1 MKLNKG
7 DIKSLIKEC
16 VQQILEVHGAINDS
30 LSGIAD
36 IIIERI
42 KNGETKF
49 TLTKDEI
56 SQFYPYKNCPERLP
70 VLVKKELG
78 IGIPAKYSP
87 DTRII
92 SVSPDIVLFPKDS
105 IVDVIMH
112 ELTHWVND
120 AESNGGLSR
129 GRITI
134 MQEGEKEQTVKAIL
148 YLFDPSEM
156 QARVSQFKWALKRKA
171 PKYSYEAI
179 THLKYMSKLISLVDN
194 ETYEEYENSY
204 GESESYGTIVE
215 GLLSE
220 RAYYKSSI
228 DGKDRYSNFMSENEF
243 NVAKEAI
250 IKRLRKKYAKYKSSI
265 DKNIYDFSLISSN
278 K

>member
-1 MKLNKG
+1 MKLNRE

-16 VQQILEVHGAINDS
+16 AQRILEVHGAIDDR
-30 LSGIAD
+30 LAGIAD
-36 IIIERI
+36 IIIERM
-42 KNGETKF
+42 KNGVTKF

-56 SQFYPYKNCPERLP
+56 SQFYPYKNCPESLS

-78 IGIPAKYSP
+78 IGVPAKYSP
-87 DTRII
+87 ETRTIF
-92 SVSPDIVLFPKDS
+92 VSPDIILFPKDS
-105 IVDVIMH
+105 VVEVIMH

-120 AESNGGLSR
+120 VESNGGLSR

-134 MQEGEKEQTVKAIL
+134 MQEGEKERTVKAIL

-179 THLKYMSKLISLVDN
+179 THLKYMSKLISLVEN

-228 DGKDRYSNFMSENEF
+228 DGKDRYNNFMSENEF
-243 NVAKEAI
+243 NAAKESI
-250 IKRLRKKYAKYKSSI
+250 LKSLTKKYKKFESSI
-265 DKNIYDFSLISSN
+265 DKITFDLR
-278 K
+278 

>member
-1 MKLNKG
+1 MKLNRE

-16 VQQILEVHGAINDS
+16 VQRILEVHGAIDDS

-78 IGIPAKYSP
+78 VGIPAKYSP
-87 DTRII
+87 ETRTIF
-92 SVSPDIVLFPKDS
+92 VSPDIILFPKDS
-105 IVDVIMH
+105 VVEVIMH

-120 AESNGGLSR
+120 VESNGGLSR
-129 GRITI
+129 GRITV
-134 MQEGEKEQTVKAIL
+134 MQEGEKERMVKAIL

-179 THLKYMSKLISLVDN
+179 THLKYMSKLISLVEN

-228 DGKDRYSNFMSENEF
+228 DGKDRYNNFMSENEF
-243 NVAKEAI
+243 NAAKESI
-250 IKRLRKKYAKYKSSI
+250 LKSLTKKYKKFESSI
-265 DKNIYDFSLISSN
+265 DKITFDLR
-278 K
+278 